1 MDGTA
6 AVLFGYNW
14 HIIPDQTLKDLL
26 VFSPVL
32 VHLRTIYIAL
42 DRCTHYNNN
51 NNIITI
57 IIVIML
63 LLLLLFSEFLG
74 EM

>member
-26 VFSPVL
+26 VFLPVL

-42 DRCTHYNNN
+42 DKCTHYNNN
-51 NNIITI
+51 NNFITI
-57 IIVIML
+57 M